1 MLIIPALMVKLLE
14 IVIVM
19 AVELVKLVVD
29 TLYTYRTG
37 PES

>member
-19 AVELVKLVVD
+19 TAGLVEFVMD

-37 PES
+37 PKS